1 MVFYEVVF
9 YSATNVNSVKPRGRS
24 SQPKRHR
31 CYQIMQNPTG
41 FDLGT
46 IIRPNCLL
54 RGGRGRKGA
63 SLIEFYVAVVG
74 DLSMP
79 KFITR
84 RIIMP
89 YKNWQSQIGPHTSSH
104 SHHFTLSLF
113 LFWWKWNICVW
124 HWREK
129 NQYEFRNHSVRFI
142 IFWQIYLLVSL
153 IWEIRY
159 ITYFYSVGSCIEGDL
174 SVKLLGLIAFSY
186 LNLKRS

>member
-113 LFWWKWNICVW
+113 FCFGENETFVFDIGGKKINMNLETIV
-124 HWREK
+124 
-129 NQYEFRNHSVRFI
+129 Y
-142 IFWQIYLLVSL
+142 VSL
-153 IWEIRY
+153 FSDKFICWFPWYE
-159 ITYFYSVGSCIEGDL
+159 
-174 SVKLLGLIAFSY
+174 KLDI
-186 LNLKRS
+186 